1 MKALCLQ
8 CQNSLSR
15 QLTLSLGAL
24 PACNRFEK
32 QVQTAFDKHPLSIS
46 VCAACNLVQLSQ
58 FPPIDF
64 VRPRVPWIRYNEPEA
79 HLGQVT
85 QRLLKLL
92 PINATKVIGVGPF
105 DTILLDQLADHTE
118 LRIMRAIAEPMQI
131 SADYFPYLES
141 IQELLRPDQLS
152 KFATKQGT
160 ADLVSCRYLLEHSHA
175 PIVAL
180 QALRHLMKPDG
191 LLLIEIPDSSKFM
204 AACDYSYIW
213 EEHICYF
220 TEATFHDCATRAG
233 YQVVDFY
240 RHEEG
245 VLEDAL
251 VFVLRAT
258 GFPIK
263 NNETQRKI
271 VNTGQFEH
279 YISQFVSVRARY
291 QSALK
296 SIQDQVG
303 KVALFGAGHQSIMF
317 INALELQSHIAC
329 VIDDSLNKEGSF
341 IPGTSIPIVSSE
353 RFLADQ
359 SISVCLLG
367 INPALED
374 KIKIKCAAFLD
385 RGGKMYSIF
394 PGSSS
399 GTLIDQSDRLPVNLI
414 KKTSEVYLAP
424 GPIAAIGSA
433 EINFLKRKVAGNKKG
448 RVRINFH
455 QDNSDL
461 LHEMMIAIRPDSYI
475 RPHKHPDKSE
485 PFHIIYGAVD
495 IVVFEDDGTIREVV
509 SLAAKDE
516 SKAFYYHMSRPF
528 FHTLIINSD
537 LLVVHEITNGPFA
550 KDGAIFGSFA
560 PAESASASAITAWQN
575 KLIERIRCA
584 T

>member
-1 MKALCLQ
+1 MNALCLQ

-15 QLTLSLGAL
+15 QLTLTLGDL

-32 QVQTAFDKHPLSIS
+32 QVQTAFNKHPLSIS

-64 VRPRVPWIRYNEPEA
+64 VRPRVPWIRYNEPTG
-79 HLGQVT
+79 HLGQVA
-85 QRLLKLL
+85 QHLLKLL

-118 LRIMRAIAEPMQI
+118 LKIMQNIAEPMQI
-131 SADYFPYLES
+131 SANYFPYLES
-141 IQELLRPDQLS
+141 IQELLRPEQLS

-175 PIVAL
+175 PIAAL

-204 AACDYSYIW
+204 AACDYSFIW

-240 RHEEG
+240 RHEG

-258 GFPIK
+258 GLPIK

-279 YISQFVSVRARY
+279 YIREFVTVRARY
-291 QSALK
+291 QSAIK
-296 SIQDQVG
+296 SIQDEVG
-303 KVALFGAGHQSIMF
+303 EVALFGAGHQSIMF
-317 INALELQSHIAC
+317 INALKLQSHIAC
-329 VIDDSLNKEGSF
+329 VIDDSQNKEGTF
-341 IPGTSIPIVSSE
+341 IPGTTIPIVSSE

-359 SISVCLLG
+359 SIRVCLLG
-367 INPALED
+367 INPALEK
-374 KIKIKCAAFLD
+374 KIKNKCAAFLD

-394 PGSSS
+394 PASSS
-399 GTLIDQSDRLPVNLI
+399 GTLIDLQTDCL
-414 KKTSEVYLAP
+414 
-424 GPIAAIGSA
+424 
-433 EINFLKRKVAGNKKG
+433 
-448 RVRINFH
+448 
-455 QDNSDL
+455 
-461 LHEMMIAIRPDSYI
+461 
-475 RPHKHPDKSE
+475 
-485 PFHIIYGAVD
+485 
-495 IVVFEDDGTIREVV
+495 
-509 SLAAKDE
+509 
-516 SKAFYYHMSRPF
+516 
-528 FHTLIINSD
+528 
-537 LLVVHEITNGPFA
+537 
-550 KDGAIFGSFA
+550 
-560 PAESASASAITAWQN
+560 
-575 KLIERIRCA
+575 
-584 T
+584 